1 MTRKVCVI
9 GAGIIGLSTAVC
21 IIEQIPDVQV
31 TIIADKFTPETT
43 GDGANGVWSPVLSGQ
58 TCIDVMTRWGS
69 VTWDH
74 LTDLLH
80 SEDAAPAGVKLVL
93 GYHLYTSQKE
103 EPYWKDI
110 VLGFRRISTKEIQTV
125 FPVDCGFTHGFSFN
139 TIVTECS
146 TYLPW
151 LTKRFQQ
158 KGGKIQCRRI
168 CSIGEVDKIFDV
180 VVNCSGVHAYHLVN
194 DKEVTVIKG
203 QMVKVRASWQKWYVS
218 AKSKN
223 GVVTN
228 LTPKSDHVVLGSTRD
243 FGNWDTDVCLDVS
256 IDIYNRCCKLVPSL
270 KNAEIIG
277 GWSGLRPGRTSV
289 RLARENMMFGL
300 HILPVVHN
308 YGHGGS
314 GVTLHWGCA
323 QDATELVRQ
332 CLQDLSNFPSKL

>member
-1 MTRKVCVI
+1 MTHKVCVI

-21 IIEQIPDVQV
+21 IIEQIPDVEV

-58 TCIDVMTRWGS
+58 TCIDVMKRWGS

-74 LTDLLH
+74 LTGLLH

-103 EPYWKDI
+103 AWLFFQYHRHRM
-110 VLGFRRISTKEIQTV
+110 FHV
-125 FPVDCGFTHGFSFN
+125 FALAD
-139 TIVTECS
+139 
-146 TYLPW
+146 
-151 LTKRFQQ
+151 K
-158 KGGKIQCRRI
+158 K
-168 CSIGEVDKIFDV
+168 VDKIFDV